1 MTMKP
6 TIQFI
11 RLAAE
16 IRVGDVI
23 ETGISN
29 DFTDVIDVQ
38 RFDDGTV
45 RLQWGFG
52 ENDAK
57 TVSNFTGIC
66 VMGRAEYVIDV

>member
-1 MTMKP
+1 MKP

-11 RLAAE
+11 RFAAE
-16 IRVGDVI
+16 ITVGDVI
-23 ETGISN
+23 ETGLSN

-38 RFDDGTV
+38 HFDDGTV
-45 RLQWGFG
+45 KLQGGFG
-52 ENDAK
+52 ANDAK